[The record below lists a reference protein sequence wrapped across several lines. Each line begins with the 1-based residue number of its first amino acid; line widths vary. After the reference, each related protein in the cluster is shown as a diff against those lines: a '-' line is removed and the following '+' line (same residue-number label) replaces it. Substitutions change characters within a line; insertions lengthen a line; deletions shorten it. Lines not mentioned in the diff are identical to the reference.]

1 MQNSESETSVDAEE
15 EKEEGKEEKKIIFP
29 SGEVGGLRIRNLNYL
44 FILFLALFAIILFI
58 VTMRLSSGYEELI
71 RTTDE
76 YHRIEED
83 ARMVQTASD
92 DLTKYTQLYVT
103 TGDSQYLDAYFLEAD
118 VTKRRENA
126 IRELEELKVT
136 ESLVL
141 GLEDSVKESLNLML
155 LEYKAMRYAAEGY
168 EQDTGSLPNQIQ
180 KTDLPVS
187 DRDMSDKEKLNEAQ
201 EIVFGQEFANYE
213 MSIRDYQEKYLQQ
226 AIELMDVIQDNQ
238 RRRMEK
244 NILIQRLSIAF
255 IIFLGILVFL
265 AIARLVVNPLH
276 SAVDSISRGDLVS
289 PVKGTREIRY
299 LSQTY
304 NEYHQDSTELQQNL
318 KLEAERDALTGV
330 LNRRGYRMI
339 VERLKKENYPIAL
352 LVMDID
358 HFKYVNDSYGHRAGD
373 LALKML
379 ANGLLRTFRES
390 DIISRIGGDE
400 FTVIMS
406 GVTEANKGIIEQ
418 KIASLNRALSIPD
431 SDDCPPVSVSVGAS
445 FSENGYTEVLFAD
458 ADSRMY
464 KSKNSGGSSV
474 SFN

>member
-1 MQNSESETSVDAEE
+1 MQNSESETAVRGEE
-15 EKEEGKEEKKIIFP
+15 EKEEKKIICP
-29 SGEVGGLRIRNLNYL
+29 SGDVGGFRIRNLNYL
-44 FILFLALFAIILFI
+44 FILFLALFAFILFI

-76 YHRIEED
+76 YNRIEED

-92 DLTKYTQLYVT
+92 DLTKYTQQYVT
-103 TGDSQYLDAYFLEAD
+103 TGDRQYLEAYFLEAD
-118 VTKRRENA
+118 VIRRRENA

-141 GLEDSVKESLNLML
+141 TLEDSVKESLNLML
-155 LEYKAMRYAAEGY
+155 LEYKGMRYAAEGY
-168 EQDTGSLPNQIQ
+168 EQDNGSLPDQIQ
-180 KTDLPVS
+180 KTGLPVS
-187 DRDMSDKEKLNEAQ
+187 DWNITDEEKLQKAQ

-213 MSIRDYQEKYLQQ
+213 MRIRDYQEKYLQQ

-238 RRRMEK
+238 RSRMEK
-244 NILIQRLSIAF
+244 NILIQRLGIAF
-255 IIFLGILVFL
+255 IIFLGILISLV
-265 AIARLVVNPLH
+265 IARLIVNPLH
-276 SAVDSISRGDLVS
+276 SAVDSIARGDLVS

-304 NEYHQDSTELQQNL
+304 NEYHQDNMELQRSLQ
-318 KLEAERDALTGV
+318 LEAERDALTGV

-358 HFKYVNDSYGHRAGD
+358 HFKYVNDSYGHHAGD
-373 LALKML
+373 AALKMVADCL
-379 ANGLLRTFRES
+379 FRTFRGS

-418 KIASLNRALSIPD
+418 KVASLNRTLGMSE
-431 SDDCPPVSVSVGAS
+431 SEDCPPVSVSVGAS
-445 FSENGYTEVLFAD
+445 FSVSGYTEVLFAD

-464 KSKNSGGSSV
+464 KAKNSGGSSV
-474 SFN
+474 CFE